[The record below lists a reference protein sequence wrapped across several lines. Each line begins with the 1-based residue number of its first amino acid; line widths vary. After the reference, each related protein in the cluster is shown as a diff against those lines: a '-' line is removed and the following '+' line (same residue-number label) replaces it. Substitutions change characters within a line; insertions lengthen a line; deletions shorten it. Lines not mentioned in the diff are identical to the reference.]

1 MYSDDTSIDRLLD
14 DKLISTFTHHKLMA
28 LSLMTVG
35 DIRVMG
41 IDKLYGMPGIGLR
54 VKCDLEQVFAT
65 IASQDPLLELKQFCS
80 EGVLEKMS
88 ICYEHLCENAEDSK
102 DFQEMFPSSIEILKL
117 LLLKEWHL
125 MEIVEDR
132 PKVASYLYVFLF
144 CLECLIHDSF
154 SHFYYYVHENA
165 KHYEQKVGKEVWGGI
180 LCSYLS
186 KENRLLLSR
195 IYQVLAKN
203 FRDDELAIP
212 RSTSMEERVGYEVEY
227 FRDSFFEKLDG
238 MFKSQLDFK
247 FVFTSNAHC
256 PFSVLELLIK
266 AYTCKDFEHSDIC
279 TLGLFPF
286 LLDRKV
292 SFVADFHKKYGHY
305 PMFSLLVD
313 YLWKDYGKDR
323 SIALDYLGINQD
335 RISSAE
341 VVKRY
346 KVTKA
351 RLEKILSN
359 PLLDSEDPF
368 IRDEHWKSYD
378 FLYDM
383 PFMGFFSPVCK
394 DILKK
399 EQLEMDA
406 IGLME
411 MVLMR
416 NACYPQNKQFRKV
429 KIGNKVMLVN
439 ASLFDSAEIA
449 KLAGKVKELLK
460 TERIKDEHYQAGMF
474 LQALDIQKLGGK
486 EYYLA
491 FFTYLLYE
499 VFQIEVDEKGEFV
512 AERNKISVTYELLY
526 ILKERGKPM
535 RAEEICKKFQD
546 RCPSYHPLSL
556 SSVRTYLKTIEGV
569 NSLGRTG
576 LYGLEEWEN
585 IYWGTMIDKIYEIL
599 SNASGPLP
607 LSTIY
612 QEIQEFFPNATK
624 SSVDSSMR
632 LDTRHRF
639 VYDKDT
645 HLYALAE
652 REIVG

>member
-1 MYSDDTSIDRLLD
+1 MYSDDTSIDRLLY
-14 DKLISTFTHHKLMA
+14 DKQISTFTHHKLVA
-28 LSLMTVG
+28 LSLLTVG
-35 DIRVMG
+35 DIRAMG
-41 IDKLYGMPGIGLR
+41 IDQLFVMPRIGLR
-54 VKCDLEQVFAT
+54 VKSDLEQVFAT
-65 IASQDPLLELKQFCS
+65 IASQDPLKELKQFCD
-80 EGVLEKMS
+80 EEVLEKMS
-88 ICYEHLCENAEDSK
+88 ICYEHLCDNAEDSQ
-102 DFQEMFPSSIEILKL
+102 DFQAMFPSSTEILKL

-125 MEIVEDR
+125 MEMVEDR

-144 CLECLIHDSF
+144 CLECLIHDIY

-165 KHYEQKVGKEVWGGI
+165 KHYEQKVGNEALGRI

-186 KENRLLLSR
+186 EENRLLLSR
-195 IYQVLAKN
+195 IYQVLAVN

-212 RSTSMEERVGYEVEY
+212 RSSSMVERVGYEVEH
-227 FRDSFFEKLDG
+227 FRYRSFEKFDE

-247 FVFTSNAHC
+247 FVFASNAHC
-256 PFSVLELLIK
+256 PSSVLELLIE
-266 AYTCKDFEHSDIC
+266 AYTCKDLVHTEVY

-286 LLDRKV
+286 LLDGKV
-292 SFVADFHKKYGHY
+292 SFVVDFHKKYGYY
-305 PMFSLLVD
+305 PMFSIFVD
-313 YLWKDYGKDR
+313 YLWKGYGKDR
-323 SIALDYLGINQD
+323 SIALHYLGINQERVSTAD
-335 RISSAE
+335 VMR
-341 VVKRY
+341 RY
-346 KVTKA
+346 KVPKA
-351 RLEKILSN
+351 RLEKILSK
-359 PLLDSEDPF
+359 PLLDSKDSF
-368 IRDEHWKSYD
+368 IKDDFWKGYD

-383 PFMGFFSPVCK
+383 PFIGFFSPVCK

-439 ASLFDSAEIA
+439 ASLFDSEEIA
-449 KLAGKVKELLK
+449 KLAANVKELLK
-460 TERIKDEHYQAGMF
+460 AERVKDEQYLADMLLHD
-474 LQALDIQKLGGK
+474 LDVQKLGGK
-486 EYYLA
+486 EHFLA
-491 FFTYLLYE
+491 FFTYLMYE

-546 RCPSYHPLSL
+546 RCPSYRPLSV
-556 SSVRTYLKTIEGV
+556 SSVRTYLKSIDGV

-599 SNASGPLP
+599 SIAGGPLP
-607 LSTIY
+607 LTTIY
-612 QEIQEFFPNATK
+612 QEILEFFPNATK

-632 LDTRHRF
+632 LDVRHRF
-639 VYDKDT
+639 VYDKDS

>member
-1 MYSDDTSIDRLLD
+1 MYSDDTSIDRLLY
-14 DKLISTFTHHKLMA
+14 DKQISTFTHHKLVA
-28 LSLMTVG
+28 LSLLTVG
-35 DIRVMG
+35 DIRAMG
-41 IDKLYGMPGIGLR
+41 IDKLYAMPRIGLR
-54 VKCDLEQVFAT
+54 VKSDLEQVFAT
-65 IASQDPLLELKQFCS
+65 IASQDPLMELKQFCD
-80 EGVLEKMS
+80 EEVLEKMS
-88 ICYEHLCENAEDSK
+88 ICYEHLCDNAEDSQ
-102 DFQEMFPSSIEILKL
+102 DFQAMFPSSTEILKL

-144 CLECLIHDSF
+144 CLECLIHDTY

-165 KHYEQKVGKEVWGGI
+165 KYYEQKVGKEFWGGI

-186 KENRLLLSR
+186 KENRTLLAR
-195 IYQVLAKN
+195 IYQGLAVN
-203 FRDDELAIP
+203 FRADDLAIP

-256 PFSVLELLIK
+256 PFSVLELLIE
-266 AYTCKDFEHSDIC
+266 AYTCKDFEHTDIC

-286 LLDRKV
+286 LLDDKV
-292 SFVADFHKKYGHY
+292 SFVIGFYKKYGYY
-305 PMFSLLVD
+305 PMFSIFVD
-313 YLWKDYGKDR
+313 YLWKGYGKDR

-335 RISSAE
+335 RISTAE
-341 VVKRY
+341 VMRRY

-351 RLEKILSN
+351 RLEKILSK
-359 PLLDSEDPF
+359 PLLDSNDSF
-368 IRDEHWKSYD
+368 IKDGYWKGYD

-383 PFMGFFSPVCK
+383 PFIGFFSPVCK

-406 IGLME
+406 IGIME
-411 MVLMR
+411 LILMR

-429 KIGNKVMLVN
+429 KIGNRVMLVN
-439 ASLFDSAEIA
+439 ASLFDSEEIA

-460 TERIKDEHYQAGMF
+460 AERVKDEHYPADMF
-474 LQALDIQKLGGK
+474 LQVLDIQKLGGK
-486 EYYLA
+486 EHFLSFFIYLM
-491 FFTYLLYE
+491 YE

-535 RAEEICKKFQD
+535 RAEEICKKFHD

-599 SNASGPLP
+599 SIAGGPLP
-607 LSTIY
+607 LTTIY
-612 QEIQEFFPNATK
+612 QKTQEFFPNATK

-639 VYDKDT
+639 VYDKDS